1 MFKHYLELKNF
12 PLFYGPLSESTL
24 KELPKTITLNIGL
37 DTKYDIIRLNIDD
50 DLLSLLDKTYS
61 LGSNPSVPLGVG
73 SIQTKI
79 MNSVL
84 KELELFNN
92 KKEFKVVE
100 VGCGE
105 GYLLNELDK
114 LDWSVKGYE
123 ISPTAQKANDTF
135 NIDVVQDYFKYE
147 EGKMYDLVFSYNV
160 LEHIID
166 LEEFIKDGYKSLEEN
181 GVFCH
186 IVPNCDSML
195 KQGNLRLL
203 SHQHV
208 NYFTPESLMNLFKSF
223 NLHDVQYKIIK
234 PGNALMVFGYKQ
246 EQTPQETK
254 VRTTH
259 SADLVEL
266 FSNKLSMALDKMNIF
281 LDKALEEGKKVAY
294 YAGGM
299 SEYLILNRKEDV
311 LFVNGD
317 PMMHNKRIFYDLDK
331 IKSPNELLDFKPD
344 IIIVFASNYFDEIK
358 KYIIEEIKIDTKT
371 EIISVDEVIS

>member
-12 PLFYGPLSESTL
+12 PLFYGPLSETVL

-84 KELELFNN
+84 KELELFKNN
-92 KKEFKVVE
+92 KEFKVVE

-123 ISPTAQKANDTF
+123 ISPTTQKANDTF

-147 EGKMYDLVFSYNV
+147 EGEMYDLIFSYNV

-195 KQGNLRLL
+195 EQGNLRVL

-208 NYFTPESLMNLFKSF
+208 NYFTPESLMNLFKFF
-223 NLHDVQYKIIK
+223 NFHDVQYKIIK

-246 EQTPQETK
+246 EKTPQETNI
-254 VRTTH
+254 RTTH
-259 SADLVEL
+259 SADLAEL
-266 FSNKLSMALDKMNIF
+266 FSNTLSMALDKMNIF
-281 LDKALEEGKKVAY
+281 LDKALEEDKKVAY